1 MENKMK
7 LLYYNWN
14 SNSNEDICQGFSNLN
29 IVYDVWQHKLNNYE
43 HDDDFSESLS
53 EQLKAYNYDAVFSFD
68 YIPLLSYEAQKRGIL
83 YYAWIYD
90 CPQFTLFS
98 DFIYNSCNR
107 IFFFDRVQCQYFKA
121 RGVRHAYHMPL
132 AVNIYRINQLHE
144 AGEDCTNGDVVLSTD
159 IKHEGISYMHDIS
172 FIGSLY
178 NANMYNQLNYL
189 PSYLRGYLDGIINSQ
204 LNIYGYNML
213 QELLTDNIIS
223 ELDKYISLDDSVDIK
238 LPHEIV
244 YENMLYD
251 KLAEIERR
259 DVLQRCAKYAEVALY
274 TGSDTNGINDVYK
287 HQIKIMPPV
296 DYNVQLPQIYKQSK
310 INFNIT
316 CRSIT
321 SGMPL
326 RVLDIM
332 ASGGFLI
339 SNYQPEL
346 AEYFVPGEEMVLY
359 ESMSD
364 LEDKVRYYLEHDEE
378 RIAIARRGCEKTRAE
393 FSYEKILA
401 EIFK

>member
-1 MENKMK
+1 M
-7 LLYYNWN
+7 
-14 SNSNEDICQGFSNLN
+14 
-29 IVYDVWQHKLNNYE
+29 
-43 HDDDFSESLS
+43 
-53 EQLKAYNYDAVFSFD
+53 
-68 YIPLLSYEAQKRGIL
+68 RG
-83 YYAWIYD
+83 Y
-90 CPQFTLFS
+90 
-98 DFIYNSCNR
+98 
-107 IFFFDRVQCQYFKA
+107 
-121 RGVRHAYHMPL
+121 HAY
-132 AVNIYRINQLHE
+132 
-144 AGEDCTNGDVVLSTD
+144 
-159 IKHEGISYMHDIS
+159 
-172 FIGSLY
+172 
-178 NANMYNQLNYL
+178 MYNQLNYL

-310 INFNIT
+310 INLNIT

>member
-1 MENKMK
+1 
-7 LLYYNWN
+7 
-14 SNSNEDICQGFSNLN
+14 
-29 IVYDVWQHKLNNYE
+29 
-43 HDDDFSESLS
+43 
-53 EQLKAYNYDAVFSFD
+53 
-68 YIPLLSYEAQKRGIL
+68 
-83 YYAWIYD
+83 
-90 CPQFTLFS
+90 
-98 DFIYNSCNR
+98 
-107 IFFFDRVQCQYFKA
+107 
-121 RGVRHAYHMPL
+121 MPL

-144 AGEDCTNGDVVLSTD
+144 AGEDCTNGDVVLSPD
-159 IKHEGISYMHDIS
+159 IKHEGILYMHDIS

-310 INFNIT
+310 INLNIT

>member
-1 MENKMK
+1 MK

-29 IVYDVWQHKLNNYE
+29 IAYDVWQHKLNNYE

-68 YIPLLSYEAQKRGIL
+68 YIPLLSYEAQKMGIL

-98 DFIYNSCNR
+98 DSIYNSCNR

-144 AGEDCTNGDVVLSTD
+144 AGEDCTNGDVVLSPD

-310 INFNIT
+310 INLNIT